1 MSYPMSEISD
11 GVEALADDA
20 STLLESTVNAAV
32 KGHDEARKAL
42 DNVLERGRSIYGVAR
57 RRAVKDRK
65 LVDGAIHDH
74 IYPAIAMGMG
84 IGLIL
89 GYVLS
94 RSRD

>member
-20 STLLESTVNAAV
+20 STLLESTVNAAA
-32 KGHDEARKAL
+32 KGRDEALKAL

-57 RRAVKDRK
+57 CRAVKDRK

-74 IYPAIAMGMG
+74 SYPAIVIG
-84 IGLIL
+84 IGVGLIL